1 MAYQHI
7 LVAVDLTE
15 DCQPVIRR
23 AVATGQCCGS
33 KVSLVHV
40 VEPMAM
46 AFGGDVPMDLSS
58 LQQQQIEQA
67 RERLDGFTTQYAELA
82 GNCVLAYGQPRQ
94 EIHRMAK
101 EQGCDLIVVGS
112 HGRHGLA
119 LLLGSTSNDL
129 LHGAPCDTLAV
140 ALKKD
145 KA

>member
-23 AVATGQCCGS
+23 AVALGQCCGS

-94 EIHRMAK
+94 EIQMRA
-101 EQGCDLIVVGS
+101 Q
-112 HGRHGLA
+112 LA
-119 LLLGSTSNDL
+119 QQL
-129 LHGAPCDTLAV
+129 LAV
-140 ALKKD
+140 PGQRVVLRVFIVQMVVRHHCLLVP
-145 KA
+145 